1 MSERGEVSEEEMR
14 ALFPYRE
21 VSVTHLESI
30 RSKILIRCILIIV
43 LWAVRTLIVT
53 RFPEFHMVSHLNEK
67 LLSGDVIGDL
77 LKVRWAMVIFGSS
90 IYMFSFYKNMY
101 FRSVNVVALVLV
113 CCLIWGDLE
122 LYLFSSMSILNY
134 PSLAMIIFRLIP
146 LVLLIQNYRDIR
158 R

>member
-1 MSERGEVSEEEMR
+1 M
-14 ALFPYRE
+14 L
-21 VSVTHLESI
+21 
-30 RSKILIRCILIIV
+30 
-43 LWAVRTLIVT
+43 
-53 RFPEFHMVSHLNEK
+53 
-67 LLSGDVIGDL
+67 
-77 LKVRWAMVIFGSS
+77 
-90 IYMFSFYKNMY
+90 SFYKNMY